1 MGKRLRGIIALLLLF
16 ATTLGG
22 GISGQAAGAIAPE
35 TGSLTI
41 HKYLYDVGGI
51 GDGDGNVIGEDEL
64 AALNGKEIRGVQF
77 DVYEVTGPVDSDSP
91 ETVPGGNEWS
101 YSLVGGKLVATNG
114 GKTYQY
120 NLGENLAD
128 SKTDDNGGVEL
139 SNLARGY
146 YFVVENL
153 GESAPE
159 IKNGSD
165 GWVAIAITAPAKPFV
180 VAVPMTNPKDQE
192 SWISDVHVYPKNQT
206 TDVVKEPSKPS
217 VNVGEVFEWSIAVE
231 LPADIQ
237 DYQKFVVTD
246 KLDEALTYMSG
257 SVKVYQAE
265 KDKDTGK
272 WVKVTPEN
280 ELSSSLFSAL
290 LKTDNTLTVDLI
302 NGKAT
307 MADWEGLII
316 EFETTVNEKLTE
328 KPLKENTIENTATV
342 DFTNKQGQDSKK
354 ESDKTEVN
362 VGDIIIKKVDR
373 DGITLLEGAEF
384 QIAGSEEAAVKGEF
398 IKIQVDGEG
407 NITKLVYPG
416 DADYESAQDWIV
428 KTNSSGIAN
437 FEGLETHSIKA
448 DGSTDYNSYWI
459 VGTKAPEG
467 YNLVGDPIEV
477 NFEKTAGKNYT
488 IEKNVVNSKGFTLP
502 QTGSMGMILL
512 TVTGIVL
519 IGLAILLFI
528 PKKRNA

>member
-22 GISGQAAGAIAPE
+22 GISGQAAGAIAPD

-51 GDGDGNVIGEDEL
+51 GDGDGNVIGKDEL
-64 AALNGKEIRGVQF
+64 ADLNGKEIRGVQF

-91 ETVPGGNEWS
+91 ETVPGGDEWS
-101 YSLVGGKLVATNG
+101 YSLVGGNLVATNG
-114 GKTYQY
+114 TETYQY
-120 NLGENLAD
+120 VLGENLAD
-128 SKTDDNGGVEL
+128 SKTDDNGVVEL

-153 GESAPE
+153 GKSAPE

-165 GWVAIAITAPAKPFV
+165 SWEAIAITAPAKPFV
-180 VAVPMTNPKDQE
+180 VAVPMTNPQDQE

-265 KDKDTGK
+265 KKGEK
-272 WVKVTPEN
+272 WVKVTPERV
-280 ELSSSLFSAL
+280 LSSYVASLDDT
-290 LKTDNTLTVDLI
+290 KNTLTVDLI
-302 NGKAT
+302 NGKAD
-307 MADWEGLII
+307 MATWEGLII
-316 EFETTVNEKLTE
+316 EFQTTVNEKLAE
-328 KPLKENTIENTATV
+328 KPQEENTIENTATV

-354 ESDKTEVN
+354 ESDKTEVS

-416 DADYESAQDWIV
+416 GADYESAQDWIV
-428 KTNSSGIAN
+428 KTNSSGIAT

-459 VGTKAPEG
+459 VETKAPEG

-477 NFEKTAGKNYT
+477 NFKDAVEDDTYT
-488 IEKNVVNSKGFTLP
+488 IEKDVVNSKGFTLP

>member
-22 GISGQAAGAIAPE
+22 GISGQAAGAIAPD

-51 GDGDGNVIGEDEL
+51 GDGDGKVIGESDL
-64 AALNGKEIRGVQF
+64 GDLKGKEIRGVQF

-114 GKTYQY
+114 TETYQY
-120 NLGENLAD
+120 VLGENLAD
-128 SKTDDNGGVEL
+128 SKTDDNGVVEL

-165 GWVAIAITAPAKPFV
+165 GWDAIAITAPAKPFV
-180 VAVPMTNPKDQE
+180 VAVPMTNPQDQE

-217 VNVGEVFEWSIAVE
+217 VNVGEVFKWSIAVE

-265 KDKDTGK
+265 KKDDK
-272 WVKVTPEN
+272 WVKVTSET
-280 ELSSSLFSAL
+280 ELDSFAASLE
-290 LKTDNTLTVDLI
+290 DGNTLTIDLI
-302 NGKAT
+302 SGKT
-307 MADWEGLII
+307 KMADWEGLII
-316 EFETTVNEKLTE
+316 EFQTTVNEKLAE
-328 KPLKENTIENTATV
+328 KSVNIINNTATV
-342 DFTNKQGQDSKK
+342 DFTNKQGQSSKK

-373 DGITLLEGAEF
+373 DGINLGGAEF

-398 IKIQVDGEG
+398 IKVQADVKEDGKV

-428 KTNSSGIAN
+428 KTNSSGIAT
-437 FEGLETHSIKA
+437 FEGLETH
-448 DGSTDYNSYWI
+448 TDQGYNSYWI
-459 VGTKAPEG
+459 VETKAPEG

-488 IEKNVVNSKGFTLP
+488 IEKDVVNSKGFTLP

-512 TVTGIVL
+512 TVTGIFL

>member
-22 GISGQAAGAIAPE
+22 GISGQAAGAIAPD

-51 GDGDGNVIGEDEL
+51 GDGDGNVIGESDL
-64 AALNGKEIRGVQF
+64 GDLKGKEIRGVQF
-77 DVYEVTGPVDSDSP
+77 DVYEVTGPVPDSASP
-91 ETVPGGNEWS
+91 EIVPGGDEWS
-101 YSLVGGKLVATNG
+101 YSLVGGNLVATNG
-114 GKTYQY
+114 TETYQY
-120 NLGENLAD
+120 VLGENLAD
-128 SKTDDNGGVEL
+128 SKTDDNGVVEL

-159 IKNGSD
+159 IKNGS
-165 GWVAIAITAPAKPFV
+165 GSWEAIAITAPAKPFV

-272 WVKVTPEN
+272 WVKVAPER
-280 ELSSSLFSAL
+280 ELDSFAASLE
-290 LKTDNTLTVDLI
+290 DENTLTIDLI
-302 NGKAT
+302 SGKEK

-316 EFETTVNEKLTE
+316 EFQTTVNEKLAE
-328 KPLKENTIENTATV
+328 KPQEENTIENTATV

-428 KTNSSGIAN
+428 KSDGSGIAT
-437 FEGLETHSIKA
+437 FEGLETH
-448 DGSTDYNSYWI
+448 TDQGYNSYWI
-459 VGTKAPEG
+459 VETKAPEG